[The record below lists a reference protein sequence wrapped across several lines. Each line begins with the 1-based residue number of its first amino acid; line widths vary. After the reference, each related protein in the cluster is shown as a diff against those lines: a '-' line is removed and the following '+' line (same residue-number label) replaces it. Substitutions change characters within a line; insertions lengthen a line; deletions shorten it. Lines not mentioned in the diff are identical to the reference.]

1 MGTRVTTAT
10 RLGLPIRTLPGMT
23 QEPVAD
29 SLVETAA
36 TLAECFPEL
45 VERLRAQHIPGPDGR
60 CTGCVSGGSLAPRWP
75 CGPRALADL
84 ASLSAKP
91 SGGSSGF

>member
-1 MGTRVTTAT
+1 
-10 RLGLPIRTLPGMT
+10 MT

-29 SLVETAA
+29 SLTETAA

-45 VERLRAQHIPGPDGR
+45 VERLQAQHVPGPDGR
-60 CTGCVSGGSLAPRWP
+60 CAGCISGGSLAPRWP

-84 ASLSAKP
+84 ASRSAKP
-91 SGGSSGF
+91 SSRSSH

>member
-1 MGTRVTTAT
+1 
-10 RLGLPIRTLPGMT
+10 MT

-36 TLAECFPEL
+36 ALAECFPEL
-45 VERLRAQHIPGPDGR
+45 IERLRAQHVPGPDGR
-60 CTGCVSGGSLAPRWP
+60 CAGCISGGSLPPRWP

-84 ASLSAKP
+84 ASSSAKP
-91 SGGSSGF
+91 SGRSSR